1 MNTGFL
7 LVLSIFVQYILV
19 FLIHLIIPTPESS
32 TWFILIRTAFL
43 SVMAVFLPAYFFLK
57 KEKKS
62 YFTDCF
68 LNVKPSVLMPLSFFI
83 GMCTQYVGIA
93 INLPVKYGIYLLTDK
108 LSQNPLT
115 VSDIPLFIGSVI
127 VICLVPAIF
136 EEVMFRGIV
145 FNYFRQYGEKAAIII
160 SAILFAMMHLDY
172 GNTMG
177 TFALGIVAGL
187 MVKHTNRLIYPMIAH
202 FAMNLVSVIIS
213 YISEFE
219 MATGVYNDL
228 FYMFILVSI
237 PLLIYL
243 LRLFKNNSIPL
254 PYADADKHNLVHEE
268 IIEID
273 EENSIRIFEHDVKE
287 NNLKMAF
294 SDLFSNP
301 YTYIFIILY
310 LYIGVTKLL

>member
-1 MNTGFL
+1 MNTSFL
-7 LVLSIFVQYILV
+7 LVLSIFIQYILV
-19 FLIHLIIPTPESS
+19 FFIQLIFPSPANPV
-32 TWFILIRTAFL
+32 WFTLIRSAFL
-43 SVMAVFLPAYFFLK
+43 SVMAVFLPAYFYLK

-62 YFTDCF
+62 YFSDCF
-68 LNVKPSVLMPLSFFI
+68 LNVKPSVLMLLSFLI

-93 INLPVKYGIYLLTDK
+93 INLPVKYGLYLLTDK
-108 LSQNPLT
+108 LPENSLA
-115 VSDIPLFIGSVI
+115 VSNIPLFIATTV
-127 VICLVPAIF
+127 VICLIPAIF
-136 EEVMFRGIV
+136 EEVMFRGII
-145 FNYFRQYGEKAAIII
+145 FNYFRQYGEKAAIVV
-160 SAILFAMMHLDY
+160 SAILFAVMHLDY

-187 MVKHTNRLIYPMIAH
+187 LVKHTNRLIYPMIAH
-202 FAMNLVSVIIS
+202 FAMNLVSVTVS

-219 MATGVYNDL
+219 MIMGVYNDI

-237 PLLIYL
+237 PLIIYL

-254 PYADADKHNLVHEE
+254 PYADTDKHNLVHEE

-294 SDLFSNP
+294 SDLFSSP
-301 YTYIFIILY
+301 YTYIFLILY
-310 LYIGVTKLL
+310 LYIGGTKLL